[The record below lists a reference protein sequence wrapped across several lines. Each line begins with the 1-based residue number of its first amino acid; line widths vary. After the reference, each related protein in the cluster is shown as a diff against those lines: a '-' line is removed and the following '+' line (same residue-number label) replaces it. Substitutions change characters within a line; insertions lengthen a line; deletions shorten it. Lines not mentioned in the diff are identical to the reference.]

1 MIGHY
6 TNSDERRDEHRDTK
20 ERYCRRTLVV
30 IPYETP
36 DIAEICVRVYEGDED
51 SPDYEE
57 YLVENIGTEMAEG
70 LYVEFLKKP
79 RIIRLN
85 EDEAEAGAGAG
96 AGRDSSENAV
106 VDEPSDEPPPPV
118 PPRAG
123 PKGRSLRKYSE
134 TFVKRPLSKIPKLVS
149 KTKYR

>member
-6 TNSDERRDEHRDTK
+6 TNADERRDEQRDTK

-85 EDEAEAGAGAG
+85 EGEAEAGVR
-96 AGRDSSENAV
+96 RDRSENAV

-123 PKGRSLRKYSE
+123 PRGRSLRKYIVVAYA
-134 TFVKRPLSKIPKLVS
+134 VKPQQLEP
-149 KTKYR
+149 

>member
-6 TNSDERRDEHRDTK
+6 TNADERRDERRDTK

-51 SPDYEE
+51 SPDYEM

-85 EDEAEAGAGAG
+85 EGEVEAGV
-96 AGRDSSENAV
+96 GRDSSENEV

-123 PKGRSLRKYSE
+123 PRGRSLRKYI
-134 TFVKRPLSKIPKLVS
+134 V
-149 KTKYR
+149 